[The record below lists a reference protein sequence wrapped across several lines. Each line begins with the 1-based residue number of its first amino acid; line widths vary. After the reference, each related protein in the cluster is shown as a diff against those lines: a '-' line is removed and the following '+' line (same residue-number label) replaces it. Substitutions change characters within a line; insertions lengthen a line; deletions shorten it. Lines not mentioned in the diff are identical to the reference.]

1 MRLGYKSM
9 TNSEPIGPL
18 ALRIGQSAERVKTV
32 TEADVQAFAEIT
44 GDYNPLHFDADFAGK
59 TRFGRLVAQGG
70 IAAGLFNALV
80 AMDLPGAGTVFM
92 SQSLTYKA
100 PAYLGDT
107 LTARVE
113 VLSLKADKP
122 VCQLKFEVFNQ
133 DGVCILD
140 GEGWTYTMRPEG

>member
-1 MRLGYKSM
+1 M
-9 TNSEPIGPL
+9 NEPIGPL
-18 ALRIGQSAERVKTV
+18 ALRVGQTAERTKTV
-32 TEADVQAFAEIT
+32 SEADLRAFAEIT
-44 GDYNPLHFDADFAGK
+44 GDYNPLHFDDDFAAR
-59 TRFGRLVAQGG
+59 TRFGRRVAQGG

-92 SQSLTYKA
+92 SQSLNYRA

-122 VCQLKFEVFNQ
+122 VCQLKFEVINQ
-133 DGVCILD
+133 DGQGILD
-140 GEGWTYTMRPEG
+140 GEGWTYTMLPEPSTATG